1 MSEPTP
7 QAPVKHS
14 FWRAFVMVAWSF
26 FGIRKGAE
34 HQRDL
39 AMVRPVQVV
48 VVGVISGLLFVL
60 SLALVVNLIVPN

>member
-1 MSEPTP
+1 
-7 QAPVKHS
+7 
-14 FWRAFVMVAWSF
+14 MVAWSF

-48 VVGVISGLLFVL
+48 VVGVISDCCL
-60 SLALVVNLIVPN
+60 SCRSPWSST

>member
-1 MSEPTP
+1 
-7 QAPVKHS
+7 
-14 FWRAFVMVAWSF
+14 MVAWSF